1 MNRTSQGRLARE
13 LRLAGIATVDA
24 GNAFLPGLIDRFNAR
39 FAVPPVA
46 GRARHSA
53 LLSASALRRC
63 SCNVGRVFR
72 AKALS
77 AGFVLDSASAWKTG
91 ISF

>member
-1 MNRTSQGRLARE
+1 VNRTLQDRLVKE
-13 LRLAGIATVDA
+13 LRLAGIATMDA
-24 GNAFLPGLIDRFNAR
+24 GNAFPGFIDRFNTC
-39 FAVPPVA
+39 FAVPPAA

-63 SCNVGRVFR
+63 FCNVGRVFC

-77 AGFVLDSASAWKTG
+77 AGFVLDSASTLKTG